1 MEGYP
6 TCDCDE
12 CRDMC
17 KRPCWPTVDEAQAII
32 DAGYG
37 DYLMSD
43 YHDPGDRETVYIL
56 CGRLKDHDKFSAP
69 DWPSSEAGC
78 VFQVDGLCLLHDDG
92 LKPLEGRAA
101 LCDAKAARF
110 PNYYADYRKTRE
122 AIIDDWDTPKGRELI
137 AWAEVQFGDPD

>member
-37 DYLMSD
+37 DYLMCD
-43 YHDPGDRETVYIL
+43 CHDGDGRMVYVL
-56 CGRLKDHDKFSAP
+56 CGRLKDHDMFAP
-69 DWPSSEAGC
+69 PGWPMSEAGC
-78 VFQVDGLCLLHDDG
+78 KFQVDGLCILHDAG
-92 LKPLEGRAA
+92 LKPLEGRVV

-110 PNYYADYRKTRE
+110 FSYYDDYRKTRE